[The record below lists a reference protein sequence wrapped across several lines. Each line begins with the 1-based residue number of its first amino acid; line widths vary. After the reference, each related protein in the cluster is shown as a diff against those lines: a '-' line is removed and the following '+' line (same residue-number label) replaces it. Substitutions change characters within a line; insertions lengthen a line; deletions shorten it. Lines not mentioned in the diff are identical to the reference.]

1 LALARE
7 SDCCGDILETVSMLV
22 SRRGRSGMLALGRPW
37 LRFRAGTVHRY
48 AETVRLVGGTTVL
61 EERESIGKRVRR
73 QRLRLGMPQAD
84 LAAALGRSQGWV
96 SKVEKGHIELDR
108 AGVINE
114 VAAALHCHPND
125 LIERPFVA
133 GKASENQWQVSAASI
148 LRELRRYDL
157 TPVFDGQPRSSQQ
170 LWQETARLHRLR
182 DAAANVAILRILP
195 DLLREARALA
205 EASEGHEREEAF
217 GIYAVCCKFA
227 HTAAHTLGHP
237 ELIAMAC
244 ERATWAAERSG
255 DVVLP
260 AVANWMRVWD
270 MWATADWADSL
281 ALSDKALRSIEGEYD
296 AGEPLAIRA
305 WGTLQLRA
313 AVSAARANRA
323 EDTEERIRLA
333 RVAAE
338 RMDASSLPVF
348 DRHSLTFSAGNVQ
361 IHSISVQLEM
371 GNHSKA
377 LELHERADHEQVDI
391 LPNSRRGHHHMDLA
405 RAWLWDGNRDKAIT
419 ELEKAER
426 IAPQLVRNH
435 PIGRA
440 TLRKIVYSERATT
453 REKLRRMSDRFHL
466 DG

>member
-1 LALARE
+1 
-7 SDCCGDILETVSMLV
+7 M
-22 SRRGRSGMLALGRPW
+22 
-37 LRFRAGTVHRY
+37 
-48 AETVRLVGGTTVL
+48 L
-61 EERESIGKRVRR
+61 EERESIGKRIRR

-84 LAAALGRSQGWV
+84 FAAAVSKTQGWV
-96 SKVEKGHIELDR
+96 SKVERGLIELDR
-108 AGVINE
+108 ASTINE

-133 GKASENQWQVSAASI
+133 GKASENRWQVTAASI

-157 TPVFDGQPRSSQQ
+157 TPVFDGAPRSSGQ

-182 DAAANVAILRILP
+182 DAAASIAILRVLP

-205 EASEGHEREEAF
+205 ESATGHEREEAF

-244 ERATWAAERSG
+244 ERATWAAQRSG
-255 DVVLP
+255 DAVLP
-260 AVANWMRVWD
+260 AVADWMRVWD
-270 MWATADWADSL
+270 MWATADWEDSL
-281 ALSDKALRSIEGEYD
+281 ALSDRALRSIDSAYED
-296 AGEPLAIRA
+296 GEPLAVRA

-313 AVSAARANRA
+313 AVSAARANNA
-323 EDTEERIRLA
+323 GETEDRISLA
-333 RVAAE
+333 RAAAV
-338 RMDASSLPVF
+338 RLGTASAPVF

-371 GNHSKA
+371 GDHAKA
-377 LELHERADHEQVDI
+377 LVLHERADPAQVAT
-391 LPNSRRGHHHMDLA
+391 LPNSRRGHHRMDLA
-405 RAWLWDGNRDKAIT
+405 RAWLWDGNRDKALA
-419 ELEKAER
+419 ELEEAER

-440 TLRKIVYSERATT
+440 TLRKIVYAERSGT